1 MSRIQRRLNELVSPI
16 PEACADYFPLIKDIG
31 IVTIYF
37 TPTLPVDWWLKLI
50 GKSAS
55 GFTYGREI
63 WLRTNPKE
71 DPSYWNLNPFDVGSV
86 GLLFHEL
93 THVLQFQKSR
103 LPVWLAYLLNMSGLE
118 AEAEQVQKT
127 FSLRYSQTFLTQ
139 I

>member
-1 MSRIQRRLNELVSPI
+1 MSVVTRKIRELHSPI
-16 PEACADYFPLIKDIG
+16 PEACTYFFPEIRDLALVEVHFTPSLPFDWFRNLIKRKAG
-31 IVTIYF
+31 
-37 TPTLPVDWWLKLI
+37 
-50 GKSAS
+50 
-55 GFTYGREI
+55 GFTYGRDVY
-63 WLRTNPKE
+63 LRTNPAE
-71 DPSYWNLNPFDVGSV
+71 DPSYWNLNPFDVESV